1 MKILQICPAYYPA
14 VSIGGP
20 IYSTLTFSELITKE
34 NELTTLTTQLG
45 LDKCQLKEI
54 NYNKKIELTNQHSL
68 IYKKYHGYPH
78 FSFSIST
85 LIWLLKE
92 LKKYDLIVL
101 QGVWNFPFIIA
112 SILAKIY
119 KKKYIVFPHG
129 QLYSETF
136 NLKSSRIKKIFYKLF
151 IKSML
156 KNASYIIFTTIDEKT
171 HVTNFLNIPLKSM
184 IIPNVIKKS
193 DFYLLKRTNYY
204 RNKFNISSE
213 TKVLLHFGRITKK
226 KGLEFTIIALKKLID
241 SGYDVTLIVVGG
253 DDEDYKK
260 NIVKLINFYGLND
273 VVHFTGLLDRS
284 QSKMALMD
292 SDIFILPSYSEN
304 FGIAIVEA
312 MLCSLPVIISNKVG
326 ISFEIEQYNAGKV
339 LNFVDIENSL
349 PRAIEDLLLN
359 EKLRREMGEKGKQFA
374 IRNYDI
380 DAVDTKF
387 KNLMT
392 TIKLD

>member
-1 MKILQICPAYYPA
+1 MKVLQICPAYYPA
-14 VSIGGP
+14 ISIGGP
-20 IYSTLTFSELITKE
+20 IFSTLTFSELITKKHD
-34 NELTTLTTQLG
+34 LTTLTTQLG
-45 LDKCQLKEI
+45 LDKNDLIKFE
-54 NYNKKIELTNQHSL
+54 YNKIVKISSNHNI
-68 IYKKYHGYPH
+68 IYKKFHGYPH
-78 FSFSIST
+78 FTFSFSSFV
-85 LIWLLKE
+85 WLLKE

-112 SILAKIY
+112 SILSNLY
-119 KKKYIVFPHG
+119 NKKYIVFPHG

-156 KNASYIIFTTIDEKT
+156 KKASYIIFTTNDEKT
-171 HVTNFLNIPLKSM
+171 QVTNFLDIPLSSM

-193 DFYLLKRTNYY
+193 DFNLLKRTNFF
-204 RNKFNISSE
+204 RNKFNINSE

-226 KGLEFTIIALKKLID
+226 KGLEFTISALKNLLD

-260 NIVKLINFYGLND
+260 DIVKLINLYGLND

-326 ISFEIEQYNAGKV
+326 ISIEIEQDNAGKV

-387 KNLMT
+387 NNLMT
-392 TIKLD
+392 NIKLD

>member
-1 MKILQICPAYYPA
+1 
-14 VSIGGP
+14 
-20 IYSTLTFSELITKE
+20 
-34 NELTTLTTQLG
+34 
-45 LDKCQLKEI
+45 
-54 NYNKKIELTNQHSL
+54 
-68 IYKKYHGYPH
+68 
-78 FSFSIST
+78 
-85 LIWLLKE
+85 
-92 LKKYDLIVL
+92 
-101 QGVWNFPFIIA
+101 
-112 SILAKIY
+112 
-119 KKKYIVFPHG
+119 
-129 QLYSETF
+129 
-136 NLKSSRIKKIFYKLF
+136 
-151 IKSML
+151 
-156 KNASYIIFTTIDEKT
+156 
-171 HVTNFLNIPLKSM
+171 M
-184 IIPNVIKKS
+184 IIPIVIKKS
-193 DFYLLKRTNYY
+193 DFSLLKRTNYY

-260 NIVKLINFYGLND
+260 DIDKLINLYRLKE

-326 ISFEIEQYNAGKV
+326 ISIEIEQDNAGKV

-359 EKLRREMGEKGKQFA
+359 ESLRREMGEKGKQFA

-380 DAVDTKF
+380 DVVETKF

-392 TIKLD
+392 NIKFD